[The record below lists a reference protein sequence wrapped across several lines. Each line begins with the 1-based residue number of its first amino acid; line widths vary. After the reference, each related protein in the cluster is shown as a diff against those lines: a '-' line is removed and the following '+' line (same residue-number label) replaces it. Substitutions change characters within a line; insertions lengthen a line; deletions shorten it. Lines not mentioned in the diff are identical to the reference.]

1 MPQEQTVQQRYRLGL
16 VRQSSIRDLNV
27 VQAYIW
33 LCCLENSFSTIEQKL
48 FPACL
53 AVFSPKQP
61 SLPAAGCSMP
71 HIVQTIARH
80 LDRSEQQYFSTYAD
94 RNSVC

>member
-33 LCCLENSFSTIEQKL
+33 LCCLANSFSIIEQEL
-48 FPACL
+48 LPACL
-53 AVFSPKQP
+53 AVLSPK
-61 SLPAAGCSMP
+61 PA
-71 HIVQTIARH
+71 
-80 LDRSEQQYFSTYAD
+80 
-94 RNSVC
+94 